1 MTTRAE
7 DTYTTAAPAE
17 SSTQKGLV
25 LFGGLMMIVAGVYHA
40 LSGISAILRDQVYL
54 TTPNYT
60 FEFDLTAWG
69 WTHLILGAIVLA
81 TGIAVVQ
88 GVTWGAVV
96 GIALAGLSLV
106 ANFLFLP
113 HYPLWSI
120 LIIAIDVAI
129 IYALASRLRNG

>member
-1 MTTRAE
+1 MTTRAQ
-7 DTYTTAAPAE
+7 DTYTTTAPAE
-17 SSTQKGLV
+17 SSAQKGLV
-25 LFGGLMMIVAGVYHA
+25 LFGGLMMILCGVYHA
-40 LSGISAILRDQVYL
+40 LSGVSAILKDQVYL

-69 WTHLILGAIVLA
+69 WVHLILGVILIA
-81 TGIAVVQ
+81 TGIAVVR
-88 GVTWGAVV
+88 GVTWGAIV

-106 ANFLFLP
+106 ANFMFLP

-129 IYALASRLRNG
+129 IYALVARLRNG